1 MSDQVSM
8 VWVLRNKR
16 TRKPLQWIAPF
27 VQNEPTIYIWTDK
40 HSVLEFL
47 KLLGRE
53 NRYEAC
59 FVPLDVVV
67 VTSKQIRV
75 NPELRPSL
83 EKQRPQRKSPTRPSL
98 LSPPPAYFVTII
110 LRVAEKSPAVML

>member
-16 TRKPLQWIAPF
+16 TRKPLQWVAPF

-40 HSVLEFL
+40 YSALEFL
-47 KLLGRE
+47 NLLGRE
-53 NRYEAC
+53 NKYEAC

-67 VTSKQIRV
+67 ARSMHIRI
-75 NPELRPSL
+75 NPDLRPDSV
-83 EKQRPQRKSPTRPSL
+83 EYARKDIDLMQEDVPSQ
-98 LSPPPAYFVTII
+98 
-110 LRVAEKSPAVML
+110 KGC